1 MPCMNC
7 ISAALFER
15 PLWLLAMLAAAEV
28 VTLVLWRARRT
39 RRAGMVSIAPV
50 LLAAA
55 VLLLSWLV
63 VTDREYIERAYEV
76 IAADVAAGGTDALAT
91 YLDEDVEIAIE
102 PDDSEPDLDKAGAIR
117 LAEHYV
123 GEMKLREVKLSRMT
137 IGVSGDRA
145 ETEVTTTLLND
156 WPEVAG
162 ARLVLSWS
170 VKWVKRD
177 DGWRILRAEPTG
189 PPGAR
194 QAD

>member
-1 MPCMNC
+1 MTC
-7 ISAALFER
+7 ISAAVFER

-28 VTLVLWRARRT
+28 VTLALWRARRT

-63 VTDREYIERAYEV
+63 VTDREHIKRAYEV
-76 IAADVAAGGTDALAT
+76 IAADVATGGADALAT
-91 YLDEDVEIAIE
+91 YLDEDVEIALE
-102 PDDSEPDLDKAGAIR
+102 PDDGWDLDKARAIR

-123 GEMKLREVKLSRMT
+123 GEMKLREIKLSRMT

-156 WPEVAG
+156 WPELAG
-162 ARLVLSWS
+162 APVVLSWF
-170 VKWVKRD
+170 VRWVRRD
-177 DGWRILRAEPTG
+177 NGWRILRAELTG
-189 PPGAR
+189 PPGVR